1 MAHKGEMTEK
11 QKLRQIQAQQDL
23 EMEKNIIDW
32 IEKVLHERP
41 AITDEENYIK
51 FIKWVKQH
59 YFNMGSYV
67 TVGTDN
73 CHKRA

>member
-1 MAHKGEMTEK
+1 MARKMEMTEK

-32 IEKVLHERP
+32 IERVLHTRP

-51 FIKWVKQH
+51 FIKWAKQA
-59 YFNMGSYV
+59 NAKS
-67 TVGTDN
+67 TPS
-73 CHKRA
+73 